1 MKLLE
6 INMKLLVNNRRLP
19 TWLSMTNFLDYIKS
33 CDLKEITDKLDFTE
47 IKNLLCERKYS
58 ETKEMTGYEK
68 ILFNENIQ

>member
-1 MKLLE
+1 
-6 INMKLLVNNRRLP
+6 
-19 TWLSMTNFLDYIKS
+19 MTNFLDYIKS